1 MIPSLAGISAAFGLA
16 SSAGLNA
23 YIPLLIVALFARIP
37 LEDPLI
43 KLAEPYNLMTNWW
56 IIVLLVILLFVEMS
70 VDKIPLADT
79 INDVIQTFIRPSA
92 GAILFAASAD
102 VITDIH
108 PILAIGAGLI
118 VAGGVHATK
127 LTIRPIVTAS
137 TAGTGNWLVSLFEDI
152 IAFLVSLVSILLP
165 ILAGLLGFL
174 LIIFVFR
181 RYWKRRNN
189 RKLAYR

>member
-79 INDVIQTFIRPSA
+79 INDIIQTFIRPSA
-92 GAILFAASAD
+92 GAILFDASAD

-108 PILAIGAGLI
+108 PILAFGAGLI
-118 VAGGVHATK
+118 VAGGVHTTK
-127 LTIRPIVTAS
+127 LTLRPIITAS

-152 IAFLVSLVSILLP
+152 IAFFISLVSILLP
-165 ILAGLLGFL
+165 ILAGLLAFL
-174 LIIFVFR
+174 LIIFIFR
-181 RYWKRRNN
+181 VYWKRRNN
-189 RKLAYR
+189 RDLAYR